1 MVAGRYRRPCRTLCV
16 AARFTLPVSSA
27 ACGVN
32 RHAVRAFRIASPI
45 VLRRSLYLWPCTIVV
60 RRNARQ
66 YGIKYVS
73 ALYPCRVAQMSNGR
87 QRRCRCCSPGPL
99 PSTAAGQWRR
109 APGGAETAKLY
120 ITKSFGC
127 ANITSDPATKPL
139 CGRGNC
145 AGVTREKGPSAGHAN
160 VPGREAKPAR
170 PQSGGNA
177 RRAVL
182 IAQSPTRVSG
192 DAGVIVC
199 IHYAAPPKIWPWL
212 PT

>member
-1 MVAGRYRRPCRTLCV
+1 MPVGSAG
-16 AARFTLPVSSA
+16 
-27 ACGVN
+27 CGVN
-32 RHAVRAFRIASPI
+32 PHAVRAFRIPSPI
-45 VLRRSLYLWPCTIVV
+45 VRGRSLYLWPCTIVV
-60 RRNARQ
+60 QQNARQ

-73 ALYPCRVAQMSNGR
+73 ALYPCHLAQVSNGR
-87 QRRCRCCSPGPL
+87 QRHCRCRHRCCCPGPL

-109 APGGAETAKLY
+109 GSGGAETAKLY

-127 ANITSDPATKPL
+127 ANITWDPATKPL

-145 AGVTREKGPSAGHAN
+145 AGVAREKGPSAGHAN

-170 PQSGGNA
+170 PESSGNA
-177 RRAVL
+177 GRAVL

-192 DAGVIVC
+192 DVGVIVC
-199 IHYAAPPKIWPWL
+199 IYYAAPPKMWPWL